1 MSDPHLP
8 RRALFGVKRADYEQ
22 LVAREQARAARFDE
36 ALAEA
41 VAVARE
47 VDDAVLLLAQ
57 LAGAEVLDE
66 DVAARALRELLPRR
80 AAAVELLRARQL
92 PAELREPLQHADN
105 GTVTLVRAAANGDGE
120 QSLDRSAALV
130 GDRAVV
136 VRYAD
141 AIYDDSGLSA
151 VVERLSHALAAS
163 LAARDV
169 ARNRRRR
176 QPLTL
181 LGGTREAE
189 QLEALREAQ
198 GQPTERMTV
207 CVADETR
214 EAFVGL
220 FGEPAWHG
228 QLFHLSQSLDEAA
241 RRLGGE
247 AFELPGAFA
256 CVVRR
261 GEGGAMR
268 GAAQALL
275 AAASLD
281 AELVGR

>member
-1 MSDPHLP
+1 MSDPQLP

-22 LVAREQARAARFDE
+22 LLSREQARAARFDE

-41 VAVARE
+41 VAVARD
-47 VDDAVLLLAQ
+47 VDDAVLQLAQ
-57 LAGAEVLDE
+57 LASADALDE
-66 DVAARALRELLPRR
+66 GAAARALRELLPRR
-80 AAAVELLRARQL
+80 AAAVELLSARQL
-92 PAELREPLQHADN
+92 PGELRELLQHADG
-105 GTVTLVRAAANGDGE
+105 GTVTLVHTATNGGGE

-141 AIYDDSGLSA
+141 AIHDDSGLSA

-181 LGGTREAE
+181 LGGAREAE

-198 GQPTERMTV
+198 GEPTERTTV
-207 CVADETR
+207 RLADEAR
-214 EAFVGL
+214 EAFVGV

-228 QLFHLSQSLDEAA
+228 QLFHLGQSLDVAA

-256 CVVRR
+256 CVVAR
-261 GEGGAMR
+261 GEGDAMR

-281 AELVGR
+281 ADLVGR